1 MVWFDPA
8 LWITLKRLNTH
19 TMNPNHIPGWINQ
32 RHQDR
37 LAQTLHTMKPNSRI
51 LEIGCGF
58 GRSTY
63 QIMTHMPENSV
74 LHTVDTFEHLSP
86 QKFAK
91 KHFKHYKR
99 KSLEMDP
106 QLFKHLHQMQEM
118 GQRGFWNHITA
129 QHPRHSSV
137 TAYQMTSVDYMQQHP
152 DNTYDMVYLD
162 GDHSYVTVQKEIA
175 HYEHTDIMC
184 GDDYGPAHPGVI
196 QAVDELRSKH
206 PTRAWQP
213 SEQHVRSGYW
223 VVRK

>member
-74 LHTVDTFEHLSP
+74 LHTVDTYRHLDP
-86 QKFAK
+86 RKFNK
-91 KHFKHYKR
+91 KHHKAYKR
-99 KSLEMDP
+99 KGIEMDP
-106 QLFKHLHQMQEM
+106 QLSKHLKMMLQL
-118 GQRGFWNHITA
+118 GQRGFWDYITA

-213 SEQHVRSGYW
+213 SEQHVKSGYW

>member
-1 MVWFDPA
+1 
-8 LWITLKRLNTH
+8 
-19 TMNPNHIPGWINQ
+19 
-32 RHQDR
+32 

-137 TAYQMTSVDYMQQHP
+137 TAYQMMSVDYMQQHP